1 MSFYPGCRDQEQNV
15 RIIYPLSNDE
25 QEEEPYLRYNYAL
38 NYDSEQLEMI
48 SQIERNTALQKY
60 LTDDSFKV
68 NEEWWWYDYDAL
80 DW

>member
-1 MSFYPGCRDQEQNV
+1 MNPS
-15 RIIYPLSNDE
+15 
-25 QEEEPYLRYNYAL
+25 
-38 NYDSEQLEMI
+38 SEQLEMI

-60 LTDDSFKV
+60 LTDDSFKD